1 MSYNQGRVAMV
12 DHQSEVKQWEVPSDC
27 DTTDL
32 KHQMHQL
39 SSGKS
44 LVTVTPIASNAS
56 VKGWRPFCVGPR
68 TVGPLLK
75 LEAKENINV
84 LKLSVIKS
92 FTKNFKIWKKFSSL
106 TNEQYSGTYI
116 HKKDLEEGW
125 GLGSFQIWP
134 WKLVYFLFFLI
145 LYI

>member
-92 FTKNFKIWKKFSSL
+92 FTKNFKI
-106 TNEQYSGTYI
+106 
-116 HKKDLEEGW
+116 
-125 GLGSFQIWP
+125 
-134 WKLVYFLFFLI
+134 
-145 LYI
+145 

>member
-75 LEAKENINV
+75 REAKENINV

-92 FTKNFKIWKKFSSL
+92 FTKNFKI
-106 TNEQYSGTYI
+106 
-116 HKKDLEEGW
+116 
-125 GLGSFQIWP
+125 
-134 WKLVYFLFFLI
+134 
-145 LYI
+145 